1 MLVKIALMNMLSGKF
16 TNRVQVARNPSGMV
30 CPKAAGFRESD
41 GDKEIWPKM
50 PGGAC

>member
-1 MLVKIALMNMLSGKF
+1 MNMLSGRF

-41 GDKEIWPKM
+41 GDEEICPKI
-50 PGGAC
+50 PGIAC